1 MPLTFN
7 DPKEKL
13 KGHVKDPACM
23 KTLFFFLRR
32 TALDRL
38 LQKLQKK
45 TDKASSLNDVAVE
58 GISVRLIS

>member
-23 KTLFFFLRR
+23 KTLFFPFL